1 MGRALHPPRQLDRFV
16 GNGFLRGYHERGEG
30 LQVSGHRAQ
39 GQIVKGKEMKYVPSG
54 SRGRSSRGWLS
65 GRVLKRVLAVST
77 GPLSGHMSIA
87 NES

>member
-1 MGRALHPPRQLDRFV
+1 MGRALHPPRQLDRSV

-30 LQVSGHRAQ
+30 VQVSGHRAQ
-39 GQIVKGKEMKYVPSG
+39 GQRVKGKEIKYVPSG
-54 SRGRSSRGWLS
+54 SGGRSSRGWLS